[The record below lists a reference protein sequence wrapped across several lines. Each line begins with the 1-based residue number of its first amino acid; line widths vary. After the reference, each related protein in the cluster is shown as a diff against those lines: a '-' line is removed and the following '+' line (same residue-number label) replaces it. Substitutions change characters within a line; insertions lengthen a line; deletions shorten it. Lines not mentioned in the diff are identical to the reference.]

1 MNQQRKKE
9 RKQRRQTRQKEK
21 KKIRTKKKEYQGKN
35 NENWRPVARMAVQLA
50 LLVAFHVFTT
60 TGVNKKKYRFSGVLS
75 KGDTFSQILEI
86 SITTGEYYCIF
97 KI

>member
-60 TGVNKKKYRFSGVLS
+60 TGVNKKKIQVFRGALLREAAKEV
-75 KGDTFSQILEI
+75 
-86 SITTGEYYCIF
+86 IF
-97 KI
+97 